1 MNNIPY
7 EQRAEAYRSAIDTYG
22 PTLQRYVAVEEMAE
36 LTKELCKA
44 ARGADNRDALVEE
57 IADVTIMMEQLRILF
72 DVNEA
77 VGSMMDYK
85 VLRLAARI
93 RETLKSRED

>member
-1 MNNIPY
+1 
-7 EQRAEAYRSAIDTYG
+7 
-22 PTLQRYVAVEEMAE
+22 MAE

-44 ARGADNRDALVEE
+44 ARGANNLDALVEE
-57 IADVTIMMEQLRILF
+57 IADVTIMLEQLRILF
-72 DVNEA
+72 GVNDD

-93 RETLKSRED
+93 RETIKSREG